1 MCECQTV
8 TDSLSASPTQCKR
21 GQPTTPDR
29 SARRGGRLSCA
40 SRQPVEHL
48 KGQQQPAAEE
58 WVVGVRL
65 LNHWPCTDA
74 LRTDAIGTEEMI
86 DLTGQMVG
94 FLGRGRRF
102 RRNARPPSL
111 TQSSHSWP

>member
-8 TDSLSASPTQCKR
+8 TDSLSASPTQCKP

-48 KGQQQPAAEE
+48 EAPAAACCRRMAA
-58 WVVGVRL
+58 GVRL

-74 LRTDAIGTEEMI
+74 LRTDSIGTKGTTE
-86 DLTGQMVG
+86 GVG
-94 FLGRGRRF
+94 WAVGLLGR
-102 RRNARPPSL
+102 S
-111 TQSSHSWP
+111 